1 VYLESAGNHAHTTQA
16 PPVRVR
22 ANSYSVAEHT
32 DGSSPG
38 PLAHIPSPD
47 PDHIDG
53 LHDHHSGHS
62 RSQSQPESTKLL
74 DFSFEFGTSP
84 LLEDFPSSQSAAN
97 ASAAQERSLFNL
109 PNLNSSAPVL
119 LSSASRVPAPAPL
132 IQNPPKRI
140 AFAANLSI
148 YDTFS
153 ATIYDR
159 RCEPAT
165 CNRLTPALAQ
175 RIKEELN
182 TFKMEE
188 MEVHVASRVQYVI
201 LVVLG
206 KTSY

>member
-1 VYLESAGNHAHTTQA
+1 MQENYLDSASNHGHSLPLA
-16 PPVRVR
+16 VRVR

-32 DGSSPG
+32 DGSTPG

-53 LHDHHSGHS
+53 LHDHHHS
-62 RSQSQPESTKLL
+62 RSQSQPDNCHLP
-74 DFSFEFGTSP
+74 DFSFEFSSSSLLDGFASESP
-84 LLEDFPSSQSAAN
+84 QSAAQSS
-97 ASAAQERSLFNL
+97 ASAIAAQEKSIFNL

-119 LSSASRVPAPAPL
+119 MTTGVRMAAPAQL
-132 IQNPPKRI
+132 IQSIPKRTT
-140 AFAANLSI
+140 FAANLSI

-153 ATIYDR
+153 ASIYDR

-182 TFKMEE
+182 AYKMEE
-188 MEVHVASRVQYVI
+188 MEVHVASRVQ
-201 LVVLG
+201 
-206 KTSY
+206 